1 MSAGRGAGGTGEA
14 SRRRAWRILVPAIA
28 LLAGMLFATSAETA
42 QGTDL
47 RAGRRVELT
56 QLVAAEERSV
66 GDSTRRVIQLQGEV
80 DALERQASAKDGR
93 VRSARDESER
103 LETYV
108 GLRPVRGPGLTVVLD
123 DAPRRPDGSLPK
135 NARPDDVIV
144 HQQDVQSVV
153 NALWAGGADALGV
166 MDQRLITTGAV
177 RCVGN
182 TLLLYGRTYSP
193 PFRIT
198 AIGDP
203 ARLRARLEVE
213 PGVRLYRQAVA
224 YFGLGYEVKDEREV
238 TLPGYDG
245 PLRLSYAEAVPR

>member
-1 MSAGRGAGGTGEA
+1 MSAGRGAGGPGDGY
-14 SRRRAWRILVPAIA
+14 RRVWRALVPAIA
-28 LLAGMLFATSAETA
+28 LLAGVLFATSAETA

-56 QLVAAEERSV
+56 QLIAAQERSV
-66 GDSTRRVIQLQGEV
+66 GDATRRVVQLQGEV
-80 DALERQASAKDGR
+80 DALERQASARDGR
-93 VRSARDESER
+93 VGTVRAASDR
-103 LETYV
+103 LEAYV
-108 GLRPVRGPGLTVVLD
+108 GLQPIRGAALTVVLD
-123 DAPRRPDGSLPK
+123 DAPRRPDGSLPE

-153 NALWAGGADALGV
+153 NALWAGDADGMAV
-166 MDQRLITTGAV
+166 MGQRLITTGAV

-193 PFRIT
+193 PFHIT
-198 AIGDP
+198 ALGDP
-203 ARLRARLEVE
+203 ARLRARLDVE

-224 YFGLGYEVKDEREV
+224 YFGLGYEVKDERDV

-245 PLRLSYAEAVPR
+245 PLRLSYAQAVPQ

>member
-1 MSAGRGAGGTGEA
+1 V
-14 SRRRAWRILVPAIA
+14 WRVLVPVIA
-28 LLAGMLFATSAETA
+28 LAAGVLFATSAETA

-56 QLVAAEERSV
+56 QLISAQEKSV
-66 GDSTRRVIQLQGEV
+66 GDATKRAVALQGEV
-80 DALERQASAKDGR
+80 DALEKEASTKDGR
-93 VRSARDESER
+93 VGAVRTASQR
-103 LETYV
+103 LENQV
-108 GLRPVRGPGLTVVLD
+108 GLRALRGGGLSVVLD
-123 DAPRRPDGSLPK
+123 DAPRRPDGSLPP

-153 NALWAGGADALGV
+153 NALWAGGADGLAV
-166 MDQRLITTGAV
+166 MGQRLITTGAV

-193 PFRIT
+193 PFRMT
-198 AIGDP
+198 ALGDP
-203 ARLRARLEVE
+203 TRLRTALDNE
-213 PGVRLYRQAVA
+213 PGVRLYRQAVD

-245 PLRLSYAEAVPR
+245 PVRLGYAEAVPQ

>member
-1 MSAGRGAGGTGEA
+1 MSAGRGSGGG
-14 SRRRAWRILVPAIA
+14 SRRPVWRFLVPVIA
-28 LLAGMLFATSAETA
+28 LAAGVLFATSAETA

-56 QLVAAEERSV
+56 QLIAAQERAVAQAN
-66 GDSTRRVIQLQGEV
+66 RRAVTLQAEV
-80 DALERQASAKDGR
+80 DRLEQDASTKDGR
-93 VRSARDESER
+93 VGAVRAQSSR
-103 LETYV
+103 LEGRV
-108 GLRPVRGPGLTVVLD
+108 GLRPVRGGGLTVLLD
-123 DAPRRPDGSLPK
+123 DAPRRPDGSLPPD
-135 NARPDDVIV
+135 ARPDDVIV

-153 NALWAGGADALGV
+153 NALWAGGAEGMTV

-193 PFRIT
+193 PFRVT

-203 ARLRARLEVE
+203 ARLRASLDTE
-213 PGVRLYRQAVA
+213 PGVRLFKQAVD

-245 PLRLSYAEAVPR
+245 PVRLGYAEAVPQ

>member
-1 MSAGRGAGGTGEA
+1 V
-14 SRRRAWRILVPAIA
+14 WRVLVPVIA
-28 LLAGMLFATSAETA
+28 LAAGVLFATSAETA

-56 QLVAAEERSV
+56 QLISAQEKSV
-66 GDSTRRVIQLQGEV
+66 GDATKRAVTLQGEV
-80 DALERQASAKDGR
+80 DALEWEASTKDGR
-93 VRSARDESER
+93 VGAVRTASER
-103 LETYV
+103 LENQV
-108 GLRPVRGPGLTVVLD
+108 GLRALRGGGLSVVLD
-123 DAPRRPDGSLPK
+123 DAPRRPDGSLPP

-153 NALWAGGADALGV
+153 NALWAGGADGLAV
-166 MDQRLITTGAV
+166 MGQRLITTGAV

-193 PFRIT
+193 PFRMT
-198 AIGDP
+198 AVGDP
-203 ARLRARLEVE
+203 TRLRMALDNE
-213 PGVRLYRQAVA
+213 PGVRLYRQAVD

-245 PLRLSYAEAVPR
+245 PVRLGYAEAVPR